1 MFEDAP
7 KGIRFQKPIQRKK
20 AARDLAKKKEIIVP
34 KNLKKVSQTASKTNL
49 FDNDIIVGNI
59 IEHERFGR
67 GEVISLEGKGPDKKA
82 MIQFGTAGK
91 KNLLLRFVKLK
102 IIG

>member
-1 MFEDAP
+1 M
-7 KGIRFQKPIQRKK
+7 
-20 AARDLAKKKEIIVP
+20 AKKKEIIVP

-82 MIQFGTAGK
+82 MIQFGTARQEK
-91 KNLLLRFVKLK
+91 PFIAFCKVKNYRLK
-102 IIG
+102 

>member
-1 MFEDAP
+1 MP
-7 KGIRFQKPIQRKK
+7 KRKNS
-20 AARDLAKKKEIIVP
+20 LSVP
-34 KNLKKVSQTASKTNL
+34 KNLKKVSQTLSKGNL

-59 IEHERFGR
+59 IEHDRFGR
-67 GEVISLEGKGPDKKA
+67 GEVLSLEGKGPDKKA

-91 KNLLLRFVKLK
+91 KNLLLRFVNLK

>member
-1 MFEDAP
+1 M
-7 KGIRFQKPIQRKK
+7 
-20 AARDLAKKKEIIVP
+20 AKKKEVIIP
-34 KNLKKVSQTASKTNL
+34 KNLKKVSETKSKSNL
-49 FDNDIIVGNI
+49 FDNKIAVGNI

-67 GEVISLEGKGPDKKA
+67 GEVLSLEGKGPDKKA
-82 MIQFGTAGK
+82 LIKFSTAGK